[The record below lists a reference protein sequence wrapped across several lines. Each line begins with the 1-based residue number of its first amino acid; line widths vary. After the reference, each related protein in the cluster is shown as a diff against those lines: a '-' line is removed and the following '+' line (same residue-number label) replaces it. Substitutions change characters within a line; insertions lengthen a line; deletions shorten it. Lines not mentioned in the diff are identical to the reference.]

1 MPVHPWQKA
10 LWQYLTRTRE
20 RLPHALL
27 LQGRRGT
34 GKRDFALAL
43 AHWLLCEAP
52 VGDQPCGR
60 CRACHLVA
68 VGNHPD
74 LRLIEPLEGEEE
86 GRAMRQIAIAQ
97 VRELADFVGLT
108 SHQQGR
114 RVIVIHPAE
123 AMNPAAANALLK
135 TLEEPADNTV
145 FLLVSHQPRQLLP
158 TVVSRCRTVAL
169 PLPDE
174 RTARAWLE
182 AQGVTDAGLCLAL
195 AGGAPLEALRYADG
209 EYLAARRA
217 FLAALAEPVRLDW
230 LKLAEQGARQEAS
243 GQIAS
248 QIEWLQ
254 KWLYDL
260 LAVRLAGRVRY
271 NPDFAPRLRE
281 LGAGV
286 NVNAL
291 LRFARELEGVR
302 RHLHHPLNPQLLLER
317 VFSGYQRAVMT
328 QNG

>member
-10 LWQYLTRTRE
+10 VWQRLTERRE
-20 RLPHALL
+20 RLHHALL
-27 LQGRRGT
+27 LHGQRGS

-43 AHWLLCEAP
+43 AQWLLCKQPA
-52 VGDQPCGR
+52 DAPCGR
-60 CRACHLVA
+60 CQACHLFK

-74 LRLIEPLEGEEE
+74 LRLIEPLEGEGEE
-86 GRAMRQIAIAQ
+86 GSRAPRQIAISQ
-97 VRELADFVGLT
+97 VRELEDFVGLST
-108 SHQQGR
+108 HQQGV

-135 TLEEPADNTV
+135 TLEEPAENTV
-145 FLLVSHQPRQLLP
+145 FLLVSHQPRQLLA
-158 TVVSRCRTVAL
+158 TVVSRCRPVAM
-169 PLPDE
+169 PLPDDQ
-174 RTARAWLE
+174 TARAWLE
-182 AQGVTDAGLCLAL
+182 AQGVADAELCLAL

-217 FLAALAEPVRLDW
+217 FLAAVGEPGNLDW
-230 LKLAEQGARQEAS
+230 LKLAEQGARQDL
-243 GQIAS
+243 AS

-260 LAVRLAGRVRY
+260 LALKLARRVRY

-286 NVNAL
+286 NVSAL
-291 LRFARELEGVR
+291 LRFERELEGVR
-302 RHLHHPLNPQLLLER
+302 RHLHHPLNAQLLLEKI
-317 VFSGYQRAVMT
+317 FSAYQRAMMR